1 MMNSKCRNL
10 AILTGVSALLLI
22 AAAFAPA
29 IPQDP
34 AFHLFA
40 DIRVL
45 GGVPRVGDV
54 ISNAPFALVGLAG
67 LWGVTG
73 ARSRKLFEAP
83 GDGLPYRVFFAA
95 VAMIGLGSAYYHW
108 EPSTGRLFWD
118 RLPMAVAFMAFLAAV
133 TADRIDRR
141 AGIVWVLP
149 IAVALGIASLVYWS
163 WSESVGRGD
172 LRPYALIQFGP
183 MLILPLMCLLF
194 RERNLTDGRYLAG
207 VIVVY
212 GLAIVVA
219 RFDQEI
225 MSMTSGLI
233 SGHSLKHLIAAGACA
248 IPLAML
254 KARRRCAS

>member
-1 MMNSKCRNL
+1 MARSKNRNL
-10 AILTGVSALLLI
+10 AILTGVAVLLVL

-40 DIRVL
+40 DTRVL
-45 GGVPRVGDV
+45 FGIPRFGDV
-54 ISNAPFALVGLAG
+54 VSSAPFTLVGLAG

-83 GDGLPYRVFFAA
+83 GDALPYRVFFTA

-108 EPSTGRLFWD
+108 EPSTERLFWD
-118 RLPMAVAFMAFLAAV
+118 RLPMTVTFMAFFAGI
-133 TADRIDRR
+133 TADRINRR
-141 AGIVWVLP
+141 AGIFWVLP
-149 IAVALGIASLVYWS
+149 IAVALGIASLVYWN
-163 WSESVGRGD
+163 WSESIGRGD

-194 RERNLTDGRYLAG
+194 RQRRLTDGRYLAG

-212 GLAIVVA
+212 GSAIVIA
-219 RFDQEI
+219 RFDYEVLTI
-225 MSMTSGLI
+225 TGGLI
-233 SGHSLKHLIAAGACA
+233 SGHGLKHLIAAGACV

-254 KARRRCAS
+254 KARR